1 MVKYQKFVAVCTLK
15 PCKRSRKTQHLPS
28 GGKKGD
34 LKMGKKM
41 VAGFVAAVAIVALL
55 TWQFNMERLVCF
67 SLFVVAVPLVVS
79 GKMLDSNLMM
89 GTSAVCFF
97 VAAGMSGWMSD
108 LDPIVEVLSFG
119 EICMSVLLGSV
130 IALFAHRAL
139 SKLGYE
145 LFGQSVQYLDYYED
159 ELDDYFD
166 QLVDDEEDFDSPY
179 DAQGRGQV
187 LDFAPRHSV
196 PLVDLRRK

>member
-1 MVKYQKFVAVCTLK
+1 
-15 PCKRSRKTQHLPS
+15 
-28 GGKKGD
+28 
-34 LKMGKKM
+34 MGKKM
-41 VAGFVAAVAIVALL
+41 VAGFVAAIAIVALL

-108 LDPIVEVLSFG
+108 LDPIIEVLSFG

-166 QLVDDEEDFDSPY
+166 QLVDDEDDFDSPY
-179 DAQGRGQV
+179 DAQGCGQV